1 MRKRSLEGN
10 QVERRFLWPTAPA
23 PGSRTMKVEK
33 EPTVGNVDNQ
43 QQKRALVITAVL
55 LGAAAGVFIGIL
67 AMAVGLLVVN
77 ALSLVM
83 NTAVLRLP
91 GISMTAV
98 TFVFFFAIG
107 SLVSASYIWRKGR
120 ANSQ

>member
-1 MRKRSLEGN
+1 MNADNEPPVGEFANQQRKR
-10 QVERRFLWPTAPA
+10 V
-23 PGSRTMKVEK
+23 
-33 EPTVGNVDNQ
+33 
-43 QQKRALVITAVL
+43 LVITAVF

-67 AMAVGLLVVN
+67 AMAVGLLVMN
-77 ALSLVM
+77 SLSLVM

-107 SLVSASYIWRKGR
+107 SVVSASYIWRKGR
-120 ANSQ
+120 ANCQ